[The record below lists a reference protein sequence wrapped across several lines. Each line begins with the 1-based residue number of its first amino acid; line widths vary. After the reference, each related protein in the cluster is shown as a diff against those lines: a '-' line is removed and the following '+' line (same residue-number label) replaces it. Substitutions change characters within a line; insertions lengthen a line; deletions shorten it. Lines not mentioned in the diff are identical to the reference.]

1 MYSSNRLGFIQRT
14 QTLSPKKQNLP
25 TPKLKTQN
33 ENDPTPLSQNI
44 ELAVSDLDDEEK
56 SQ

>member
-1 MYSSNRLGFIQRT
+1 MYSSNRLGFNQRT

-25 TPKLKTQN
+25 TPTHKTQK

-44 ELAVSDLDDEEK
+44 ELAISDLDDEEK